1 VNGRFLAGVV
11 VIALLL
17 AASRSSAQL
26 PQAEPSPSLTDLAK
40 KAKNPLPDIINV
52 PMQHNFNF
60 GAGAGHDTQYT
71 LNIQPVIPFHLP
83 GNWNL
88 VTRTILAVIN
98 QPEIDPGQGSTF
110 GLGDTDL
117 SLFLSP
123 PSLEAFIW
131 GFGPIIRFPTA
142 SAEVLGGG
150 KWGIGPTVAGVLT
163 TGPWV
168 VGALVNN
175 VWSFAGDSTRP
186 SVNQL
191 LVQPSINYNLPD
203 GWFLTSG
210 PEVTA
215 DWKAPSRDRWT
226 VPIGGGVGK
235 VVQIAQQSLNIQGEA
250 YYNVERPAGA
260 AVWTFTFTLQ
270 LLFPK

>member
-1 VNGRFLAGVV
+1 MNGRFLAGVV
-11 VIALLL
+11 VMALLL
-17 AASRSSAQL
+17 AASRSGA
-26 PQAEPSPSLTDLAK
+26 QAEQTEPSLTHLAK
-40 KAKNPLPDIINV
+40 QAKNPLPDIINV

-60 GAGAGHDTQYT
+60 GSGPGHDMQYT

-123 PSLEAFIW
+123 PSSEAFIW

-142 SAEVLGGG
+142 SVDALGGG
-150 KWGIGPTVAGVLT
+150 KWGIGPTVAAVLT

-235 VVQIAQQSLNIQGEA
+235 VVQIAQQSLNIQGEG

>member
-1 VNGRFLAGVV
+1 V
-11 VIALLL
+11 
-17 AASRSSAQL
+17 SRTCAQAQQ
-26 PQAEPSPSLTDLAK
+26 PDSTLTDLAK
-40 KAKNPLPDIINV
+40 QAKNPLPDIINV
-52 PMQHNFNF
+52 PFQHNLNF
-60 GAGAGHDTQYT
+60 GSGPGHDTQYV

-83 GNWNL
+83 GDWHL

-98 QPEIDPGQGSTF
+98 QPEIDRGQGSTF

-123 PSLEAFIW
+123 PSSETFIW

-150 KWGIGPTVAGVLT
+150 KWGIGPTIAAVVT
-163 TGPWV
+163 PGPWV
-168 VGALVNN
+168 VGGLLHNI
-175 VWSFAGDSTRP
+175 WSFAGDSTRP
-186 SVNQL
+186 AVNQML
-191 LVQPSINYNLPD
+191 LQPAVSYNLPD
-203 GWFLTSG
+203 GWFLTTG

-235 VVQIAQQSLNIQGEA
+235 VVKIAQQSLNLQAEA

-260 AVWTFTFTLQ
+260 AVWTLTLTLQ
-270 LLFPK
+270 FLLSK

>member
-1 VNGRFLAGVV
+1 VV
-11 VIALLL
+11 ALLV
-17 AASRSSAQL
+17 AASQSGAPAQ
-26 PQAEPSPSLTDLAK
+26 QTEPSLSDLAK
-40 KAKNPLPDIINV
+40 QAKNPLPDLINV
-52 PMQHNFNF
+52 PMQHTVDF
-60 GAGAGHDTQYT
+60 GPGPRAATQYT

-83 GNWNL
+83 AEWNL
-88 VTRTILAVIN
+88 VTRTIMTVIN
-98 QPEIDPGQGSTF
+98 QPDTDPDRGSTF

-117 SLFLSP
+117 SLFLAP
-123 PSLEAFIW
+123 PSTETFIW

-150 KWGIGPTVAGVLT
+150 KWGIGPTVAGAIT

-168 VGALVNN
+168 VGALVHN

-186 SVNQL
+186 AVNQFL
-191 LVQPSINYNLPD
+191 LQPILNYTLPRD
-203 GWFLTSG
+203 WFLTSG
-210 PEVTA
+210 PEIAA
-215 DWKAPSRDRWT
+215 DWKAPARDRWT

-235 VVQIAQQSLNIQGEA
+235 VVKIAQQSLNIQGEA

-270 LLFPK
+270 FLFPK

>member
-1 VNGRFLAGVV
+1 
-11 VIALLL
+11 
-17 AASRSSAQL
+17 
-26 PQAEPSPSLTDLAK
+26 
-40 KAKNPLPDIINV
+40 
-52 PMQHNFNF
+52 M
-60 GAGAGHDTQYT
+60 
-71 LNIQPVIPFHLP
+71 
-83 GNWNL
+83 
-88 VTRTILAVIN
+88 
-98 QPEIDPGQGSTF
+98 
-110 GLGDTDL
+110 
-117 SLFLSP
+117 
-123 PSLEAFIW
+123 
-131 GFGPIIRFPTA
+131 
-142 SAEVLGGG
+142 
-150 KWGIGPTVAGVLT
+150 
-163 TGPWV
+163 
-168 VGALVNN
+168 NN